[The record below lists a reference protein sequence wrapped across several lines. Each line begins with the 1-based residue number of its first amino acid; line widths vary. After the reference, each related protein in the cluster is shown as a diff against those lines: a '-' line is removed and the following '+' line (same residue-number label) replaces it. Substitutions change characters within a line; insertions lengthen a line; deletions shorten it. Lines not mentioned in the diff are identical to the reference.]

1 MGVCGGGVGV
11 RSVPVKVLVG
21 RVVVSELLCSLVTRR
36 VVHTFGVHES
46 LTGVVLCKSLTD
58 VKWSLTRAARRRE
71 GGFYLSV
78 WGRWCE

>member
-46 LTGVVLCKSLTD
+46 LTGVAL
-58 VKWSLTRAARRRE
+58 
-71 GGFYLSV
+71 
-78 WGRWCE
+78 